1 MKFWVSRCAPKG
13 ISFGPVSLENCSEWS
28 GPDRHSPFSPC
39 VYFLGLQYRTT
50 FNFYKFRDKARMKV
64 RKPGPKLN
72 ETTAD
77 ATGRRSS
84 CQIMK
89 VGNISWVAAGSP
101 GLCQPRFSQEHN
113 LWFILAAQVWLNR
126 RTNSCKFHRNTSPS
140 KALHPTIFCGGR
152 RQTLSAGIMKYPA
165 AKVTPRKTYFT
176 PTISFPQSRFKV
188 LFNLLLRS

>member
-1 MKFWVSRCAPKG
+1 MHQRVSRLARSVWRTALNGVDQTDTPL
-13 ISFGPVSLENCSEWS
+13 SAPVSIFLVYSTGPPSTSTNS
-28 GPDRHSPFSPC
+28 GTRP
-39 VYFLGLQYRTT
+39 
-50 FNFYKFRDKARMKV
+50 RMKV

-113 LWFILAAQVWLNR
+113 LWFILAAHVWLNR

-176 PTISFPQSRFKV
+176 PTISFPQFRFKV

>member
-1 MKFWVSRCAPKG
+1 MCTKG
-13 ISFGPVSLENCSEWS
+13 YLVWPSQSGELLWMEWIRQTLPFQPLCLFS
-28 GPDRHSPFSPC
+28 WFTVQDHLQLLQIQGQGQGWKWGSPGQSS
-39 VYFLGLQYRTT
+39 
-50 FNFYKFRDKARMKV
+50 
-64 RKPGPKLN
+64 N

-89 VGNISWVAAGSP
+89 VGNISWAAAGSP
-101 GLCQPRFSQEHN
+101 GLCQPQFSQEHN

-126 RTNSCKFHRNTSPS
+126 PTNSCKFHRNTSPS
-140 KALHPTIFCGGR
+140 KALHPIIFCGGK

-165 AKVTPRKTYFT
+165 VRVTPRKTYFT